1 MEIRLEKFNFE
12 NPEEVH
18 GLWSDKEATLFTN
31 FPHLPSIEECQIHL
45 IKMKNYY
52 AQRNDHFGP
61 FAIRSNDGAFLGL
74 AGADAGDLNGEFQ
87 IWYFIHRKMWGKR
100 VATSAVT
107 SLISLM
113 EASGV
118 DSIKAETVV
127 ENSASWRFLER
138 LGFKRTETL
147 AGAHKKNGTAWDRY
161 VYHR

>member
-1 MEIRLEKFNFE
+1 MEIILEKLNFD

-18 GLWSDKEATLFTN
+18 LLWSDEEATLFTN
-31 FPHLPSIEECQIHL
+31 FPYLPSVEECRLRL

-52 AQRNDHFGP
+52 AQRSDHFGP

-74 AGADAGDLNGEFQ
+74 AGADAGDLKGEFE
-87 IWYFIHRKMWGKR
+87 IWYFIHRQMWGKKI
-100 VATSAVT
+100 ATTAIT

-118 DSIKAETVV
+118 DSIKAESVV
-127 ENSASWRFLER
+127 DNRASWLFLER

-147 AGAHKKNGTAWDRY
+147 PGAHKKNGIAWDRY
-161 VYHR
+161 VYRR